1 MHMWNAYKV
10 VGVIGGAV
18 VLFLGTVWF
27 LNLGCTTISTF
38 SPQRGSHGYRLW
50 SGESLIS
57 FSHRGQDI
65 CVPEGW
71 QAVGAVSEDA
81 EEGSARFERGTT
93 GVLIK
98 KESFGL
104 RVLEP
109 RGSSYRVSV
118 LYPLSLSRA
127 DIDMLFPIVANAFS
141 EVGVL
146 YGDIVAERVP
156 HTVLVT
162 AGVHESEAIYPD
174 PTARVSYMIGSASSE
189 RGEGLL
195 IHAVAHLYNRFSG
208 ERQYLEKQKPFSVA
222 EFQELEATW
231 AETALSTHRDAAFKR
246 LTYLYRVHSAVVTQ
260 NAELVK
266 DAPPFNDVAAFNRIK
281 PTILV
286 QPGAPY
292 LDVQYGHYVLAPL
305 TMVAIDAL
313 LAERNTG
320 LSVRTI
326 LTDLHTGKR
335 ESFIQTLDEV
345 FSEKDMRAIN
355 DWVVADAQIPVS
367 LIERAVALYDRKD

>member
-1 MHMWNAYKV
+1 MLGV
-10 VGVIGGAV
+10 VGAGV
-18 VLFLGTVWF
+18 VLFLGAVW
-27 LNLGCTTISTF
+27 LVNLGCTTVGTIT
-38 SPQRGSHGYRLW
+38 PQRGSHGYRLW
-50 SGESLIS
+50 SGESLVS
-57 FSHRGQDI
+57 FMHRGQDI

-71 QAVGAVSEDA
+71 QAVGAVSEDE
-81 EEGSARFERGTT
+81 EEGTARFERGST
-93 GVLIK
+93 GVLIR

-127 DIDMLFPIVANAFS
+127 DVDTLFPIVSNAFS
-141 EVGVL
+141 EVGAL
-146 YGDIVAERVP
+146 YGDTVTERTP

-162 AGVHESEAIYPD
+162 AGVHESESVYPD
-174 PTARVSYMIGSASSE
+174 PTGRVSYMIGPASSE

-195 IHAVAHLYNRFSG
+195 IHALVHLYNRFSDP
-208 ERQYLEKQKPFSVA
+208 RPYLEKQDPFTVA

-231 AETALSTHRDAAFKR
+231 AETALTTHRGAAFKR

-260 NAELVK
+260 NVALVA
-266 DAPPFNDVAAFNRIK
+266 DAPPFNNVAAFNTIR

-286 QPGAPY
+286 KPGAPY

-313 LAERNTG
+313 LSERNTG
-320 LSVRTI
+320 LSVRSI

-335 ESFIQTLDEV
+335 ENFMQVLDEV
-345 FSEKDMRAIN
+345 LGEKDMRAIN
-355 DWVVADAQIPVS
+355 DWIVADAQIPVG
-367 LIERAVALYDRKD
+367 LIERAVTLYDR

>member
-1 MHMWNAYKV
+1 MSKKNAAIFAAALILALAA
-10 VGVIGGAV
+10 IGYQ
-18 VLFLGTVWF
+18 
-27 LNLGCTTISTF
+27 NSGCTTVDTVST
-38 SPQRGSHGYRLW
+38 QRGSHGYRLW
-50 SGESLIS
+50 SGESLVS
-57 FSHRGQDI
+57 FAHRGQAI
-65 CVPEGW
+65 CVPTGW
-71 QAVGAVSEDA
+71 QAVGQVAEDMDD
-81 EEGSARFERGTT
+81 GSVRFERGTT

-104 RVLEP
+104 RALEP

-127 DIDMLFPIVANAFS
+127 DVDTLFPIVSNAFS
-141 EVGVL
+141 EVGAL
-146 YGDIVAERVP
+146 YEDVVTERIP

-162 AGVHESEAIYPD
+162 ASVHESEAIYPD
-174 PTARVSYMIGSASSE
+174 PTSRTSYMIGPVGSE

-195 IHAVAHLYNRFSG
+195 IHAVVHLYNRFSDV
-208 ERQYLEKQKPFSVA
+208 RPYLGKQEPFNVA

-231 AETALSTHRDAAFKR
+231 AETALSTHPGAAFKR
-246 LTYLYRVHSAVVTQ
+246 LMYLYRVHSAVVTQ
-260 NAELVK
+260 NAALVA
-266 DAPPFNDVAAFNRIK
+266 DAPPFNDVAAFNTIR

-305 TMVAIDAL
+305 TMAAIDAL
-313 LAERNTG
+313 LYERGTG

-335 ESFIQTLDEV
+335 ENFMQALKEV
-345 FSEKDMRAIN
+345 LSEKDRRSVNAWI
-355 DWVVADAQIPVS
+355 VADAQIPVS
-367 LIERAVALYDRKD
+367 LIQRAIAQYDQ